1 VNIAVNTRLLLDN
14 RLEGIGWFTFETLKR
29 MVVGHPEHTF
39 YFIFDRPYHKKFVFS
54 DNVVPVVVGPQARHP
69 LLFFLWFEFSV
80 PRVLKKIK
88 ADMLLSPDGYGSL
101 RCRMPQLLV
110 MHDLNFEHYPKDLPW
125 IISRHYRYFFPRFAR
140 KATRIATVSEFS
152 KKDIQSTYGI
162 AADRIDVVYN
172 GVNEKFAPITA
183 EQKNIV
189 KERYTLGCDY
199 FVYIGALLLRKN
211 VKNLFLAYDMF
222 RQQHRRNIK
231 LLMVGARMWW
241 TTDMESVL
249 NGLEYKNDIFFT
261 GRIDSGGLKDVLGA
275 ALALTYV
282 SYFEG
287 FGIPILEA
295 FRCEVP
301 VITSEVTSMPEV
313 AGGAALLVNPQQP
326 ESISE
331 AMNQIAA
338 DEDLRQSL
346 IAKGRQRCA
355 GFSWNRTA
363 TLLWQSIE
371 KIINQ

>member
-1 VNIAVNTRLLLDN
+1 
-14 RLEGIGWFTFETLKR
+14 
-29 MVVGHPEHTF
+29 
-39 YFIFDRPYHKKFVFS
+39 
-54 DNVVPVVVGPQARHP
+54 
-69 LLFFLWFEFSV
+69 
-80 PRVLKKIK
+80 
-88 ADMLLSPDGYGSL
+88 
-101 RCRMPQLLV
+101 
-110 MHDLNFEHYPKDLPW
+110 
-125 IISRHYRYFFPRFAR
+125 
-140 KATRIATVSEFS
+140 
-152 KKDIQSTYGI
+152 
-162 AADRIDVVYN
+162 
-172 GVNEKFAPITA
+172 
-183 EQKNIV
+183 
-189 KERYTLGCDY
+189 
-199 FVYIGALLLRKN
+199 
-211 VKNLFLAYDMF
+211 MF

-241 TTDMESVL
+241 TPDMESVL